1 MLRLQQA
8 LIAAAV
14 MHWLVLA
21 LWQIARK
28 IEDIDI
34 FVVIPTMVDTIGRIR
49 HDFIIKLSGVWLI
62 HLLHT
67 LLAFFI

>member
-8 LIAAAV
+8 LIAATV

-21 LWQIARK
+21 LWHIACK

-34 FVVIPTMVDTIGRIR
+34 YVVIPSMVNTIGRIW
-49 HDFIIKLSGVWLI
+49 HDFIVKLSGVWLM